1 MDTEPN
7 YKDLTNELAAH
18 LVTTLENMKV
28 TGSGLFQY
36 KGVIKHWKEHFADS
50 LDKVPGVK
58 IDREIM
64 HAYSLPEKQRKKRF
78 KEINDERAKK
88 DLEVTVGGFITA
100 GGQCGQTTIPKDIN
114 L

>member
-1 MDTEPN
+1 MNNEPN

-28 TGSGLFQY
+28 TGSGLFYY
-36 KGVIKHWKEHFADS
+36 KGVTKHWKEHFADS
-50 LDKVPGVK
+50 LDKIPGVK

-78 KEINDERAKK
+78 KEINDERARKY
-88 DLEVTVGGFITA
+88 LEANPDKIIPIGSKSA
-100 GGQCGQTTIPKDIN
+100 CGQTTAPKGF
-114 L
+114 